1 MYIEMLLFP
10 SSLVE
15 AMLNRDTIN
24 KGRCS
29 FQLHDVSKGQVLIM
43 CYGSLIISVLI
54 NANIVAEINE
64 ETKPPLAAVIV
75 KEL

>member
-1 MYIEMLLFP
+1 
-10 SSLVE
+10 
-15 AMLNRDTIN
+15 
-24 KGRCS
+24 
-29 FQLHDVSKGQVLIM
+29 M